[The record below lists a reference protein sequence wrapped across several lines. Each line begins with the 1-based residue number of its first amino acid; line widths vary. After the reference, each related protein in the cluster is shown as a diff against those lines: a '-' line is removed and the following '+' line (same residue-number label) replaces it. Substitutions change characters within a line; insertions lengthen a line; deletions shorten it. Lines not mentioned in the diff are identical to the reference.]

1 MDNLQNK
8 IPDKALEKK
17 MNIASVVISVAVLSL
32 VVLMR
37 RIKIDIGVDLSFLPM
52 VHAILNSLTA
62 IALVYALIQIKQ
74 KNVAA
79 HRAAIYTAL
88 TLSATFL
95 LCYVLYHFT
104 TPETKFGGEGTIR
117 SVYFFLL
124 ATHIILAAGIL
135 PFILLTFTRAFTG
148 QFSRHKK
155 MARWVFPLWL
165 YVAITGP
172 VCYLMLLPYYK

>member
-1 MDNLQNK
+1 MDNLEN
-8 IPDKALEKK
+8 KALEKK
-17 MNIASVVISVAVLSL
+17 MNIASVVVSAAVLAL

-37 RIKIDIGVDLSFLPM
+37 RIKIDIGIDLSFLPM

-62 IALVYALIQIKQ
+62 VSLVYALVQIKQ

-117 SVYFFLL
+117 TVYFFFL
-124 ATHIILAAGIL
+124 ATHIVLAAGIL
-135 PFILLTFTRAFTG
+135 PFILITFTRAFTG
-148 QFSRHKK
+148 QFDRHKK
-155 MARWVFPLWL
+155 MSRWVFPLWL

-172 VCYLMLLPYYK
+172 ICYLMLLPYYK